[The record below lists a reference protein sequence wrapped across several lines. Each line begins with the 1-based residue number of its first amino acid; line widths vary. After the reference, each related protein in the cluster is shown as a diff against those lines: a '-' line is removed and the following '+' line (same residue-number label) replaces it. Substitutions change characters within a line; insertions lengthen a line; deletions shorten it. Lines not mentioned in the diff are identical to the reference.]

1 MVYRLRILLFLW
13 RVLIRM
19 GKYFVWK
26 YKKFEEDEFVVNV
39 LKFYVICNLKVF
51 NNVVFNYFK
60 FYIICFMKYICN
72 KKFIF
77 IFVLF
82 VISNIIFWYILIEFL
97 NKWCDYLFVFYL
109 MYIYSVYKVVYIIWL
124 KICCCY
130 IIFKLISFFFVRL
143 F

>member
-1 MVYRLRILLFLW
+1 
-13 RVLIRM
+13 M

-72 KKFIF
+72 KKIY
-77 IFVLF
+77 IFVCMC
-82 VISNIIFWYILIEFL
+82 INIINI
-97 NKWCDYLFVFYL
+97 
-109 MYIYSVYKVVYIIWL
+109 M
-124 KICCCY
+124 
-130 IIFKLISFFFVRL
+130 
-143 F
+143 